1 MNRLSRSTVVAICA
15 IVLAVAAAAYS
26 VRSASFAE
34 SRLDALKSQNKEILS
49 MGAEVAALRAK
60 LGAFEKRRRLTRV
73 RGMEQ
78 ATDEVLG
85 SLGLR
90 DRLDSLKRLESSEE
104 SERAELRLKEI
115 DMNEMVNILYSLE
128 NAPMPLVIK
137 KVELKTAFD
146 TPGKLKMAVT
156 LALLKED
163 SG

>member
-15 IVLAVAAAAYS
+15 IVLALAAAAYS

-34 SRLDALKSQNKEILS
+34 SRLDALKSQNKEILT

-78 ATDEVLG
+78 AADEVLG

-104 SERAELRLKEI
+104 AERAELRLKEI

-137 KVELKTAFD
+137 KVEMKTAFD

>member
-34 SRLDALKSQNKEILS
+34 SRLDALKSQEKEILS
-49 MGAEVAALRAK
+49 MGAEVATLRAK

-78 ATDEVLG
+78 AADEVLG

-104 SERAELRLKEI
+104 AERAELRLKEI

-156 LALLKED
+156 LALMKEE